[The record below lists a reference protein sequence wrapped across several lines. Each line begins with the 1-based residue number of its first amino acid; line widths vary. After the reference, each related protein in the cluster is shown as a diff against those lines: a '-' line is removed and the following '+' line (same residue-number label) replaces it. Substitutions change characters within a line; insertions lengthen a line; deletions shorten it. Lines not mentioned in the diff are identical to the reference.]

1 MNDDKLIIK
10 SSSNNNNNKRKI
22 WANEN
27 HFGSSVSISSPILL
41 IHKLGE
47 NIFFNLTKSNID

>member
-10 SSSNNNNNKRKI
+10 SSSNNNNNNNKRKI

-41 IHKLGE
+41 IQIYTISWEKT
-47 NIFFNLTKSNID
+47 FSLT

>member
-10 SSSNNNNNKRKI
+10 SSSNNNNNNKCKV

-41 IHKLGE
+41 IHNYTISYEKT
-47 NIFFNLTKSNID
+47 FSLT

>member
-10 SSSNNNNNKRKI
+10 SSSNNNYNKRKI

-41 IHKLGE
+41 IHNYTISWEKT
-47 NIFFNLTKSNID
+47 FSLT